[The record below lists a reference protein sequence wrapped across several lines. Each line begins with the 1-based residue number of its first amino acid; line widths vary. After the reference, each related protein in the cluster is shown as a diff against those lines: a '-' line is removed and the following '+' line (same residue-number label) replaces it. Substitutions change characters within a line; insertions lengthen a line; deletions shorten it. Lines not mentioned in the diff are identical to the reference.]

1 MNVSMSRKGIIMIM
15 PACVESFFNHFKTEC
30 SYRNDFHEKEDVFK
44 AIRRYMRYYNDKRF
58 QKKLNNL
65 SPVEFR
71 TKAA

>member
-1 MNVSMSRKGIIMIM
+1 M